1 MTLTEESIS
10 VVSEKTRTK
19 NNMSNKKIY
28 YYRIFDDKEK
38 LNYLKSSLS
47 HEQVEQWLREF
58 EKTHQKYFNP
68 EFISFL
74 REHDP
79 EAEII
84 EISDISY

>member
-1 MTLTEESIS
+1 MTLTEESTS
-10 VVSEKTRTK
+10 DVTEKIRTK

-28 YYRIFDDKEK
+28 YYRIFDDKER

-68 EFISFL
+68 EFISYL
-74 REHDP
+74 HEHDP

>member
-1 MTLTEESIS
+1 MTLTDESIS
-10 VVSEKTRTK
+10 EVSEQSLEK
-19 NNMSNKKIY
+19 NMSKKKLF

-47 HEQVEQWLREF
+47 HEEVEHWLRKYES
-58 EKTHQKYFNP
+58 THQKYFNP
-68 EFISFL
+68 EFISYL
-74 REHDP
+74 HEHDS

>member
-10 VVSEKTRTK
+10 DVSEKTRTK

-28 YYRIFDDKEK
+28 YYRIFDDTEK
-38 LNYLKSSLS
+38 LNYLKSSLP
-47 HEQVEQWLREF
+47 HQEVEHWLREY
-58 EKTHQKYFNP
+58 ERTHQKYFNP
-68 EFISFL
+68 EFINYL
-74 REHDP
+74 HEHDP

>member
-10 VVSEKTRTK
+10 DVSEKTRSN
-19 NNMSNKKIY
+19 NNMSKKQLY
-28 YYRIFDDKEK
+28 YYRIFDDTEK

-68 EFISFL
+68 EFIGFL

>member
-1 MTLTEESIS
+1 MNIKESIS
-10 VVSEKTRTK
+10 EEISEKR
-19 NNMSNKKIY
+19 NMGKKKLF

-47 HEQVEQWLREF
+47 HEEVEHRLKEF

-68 EFISFL
+68 EFINYL
-74 REHDP
+74 HEHDP

>member
-1 MTLTEESIS
+1 M
-10 VVSEKTRTK
+10 
-19 NNMSNKKIY
+19 MADNKLF

-47 HEQVEQWLREF
+47 HDEVEKWLKKYEN
-58 EKTHQKYFNP
+58 EHQKYFNP
-68 EFISFL
+68 EFINFL
-74 REHDP
+74 SKHDP

>member
-1 MTLTEESIS
+1 MMTD
-10 VVSEKTRTK
+10 
-19 NNMSNKKIY
+19 NKLF

-47 HEQVEQWLREF
+47 HEQVEKWLREY
-58 EKTHQKYFNP
+58 EGSHQKYVNP
-68 EFISFL
+68 EFIDFL
-74 REHDP
+74 SKHDP

>member
-1 MTLTEESIS
+1 LNLAEEKSAEA
-10 VVSEKTRTK
+10 SEKR
-19 NNMSNKKIY
+19 NMSKKKLY

-47 HEQVEQWLREF
+47 HEEVERWLNEY

-68 EFISFL
+68 EFISYL
-74 REHDP
+74 HEHDP